1 MTARPWMPLYIADYL
16 ADTQHLTHAEH
27 GVYLLLLMHHW
38 QHGSIPADR
47 ELLMRIARYDAHA
60 NADANRGWDKI
71 WNFLK
76 PLWEPRIIDGRNCFI
91 QKRCAAELS
100 KASDISNKRREAA
113 FSKHKKTNSNSDT
126 NVDQKHTYARAT
138 PQPHP
143 HKERKNE
150 RTDDANAEQ
159 KQTPPDGGVRSFE
172 PDHVKKKL
180 SEDWPPDYRTV
191 FAERFPPGTALMP
204 GLDELEKVRQRGE
217 VSWATMLSALAGYRK
232 TLPPDR
238 HPMNPARWLKER
250 RYHDRYEAHSAEPQ
264 RNGADRALE
273 LAREAEAAESAGA
286 TERAT
291 EAIRS
296 DEAGSDDLGRVS
308 AIRGS

>member
-1 MTARPWMPLYIADYL
+1 MPLYIADYL
-16 ADTQHLTHAEH
+16 ADTQHLNHAEH

-38 QHGSIPADR
+38 QHGSIPADE
-47 ELLMRIARYDAHA
+47 ELIARIARYDRHA
-60 NADANRGWDKI
+60 NADAKLAWTRI
-71 WNFLK
+71 WKMVRSFFELTV
-76 PLWEPRIIDGRNCFI
+76 LDGQQVFR
-91 QKRCAAELS
+91 QKRSVEELD
-100 KASDISNKRREAA
+100 KASDISGKRRAAA
-113 FSKHKKTNSNSDT
+113 FARHQHKHSNSNANASDL
-126 NVDQKHTYARAT
+126 HTHARAT

-150 RTDDANAEQ
+150 QTDDANAEQ

-238 HPMNPARWLKER
+238 HPMNPAKWLKER
-250 RYHDRYEAHSAEPQ
+250 RYHDRYETHTAEPR

-273 LAREAEAAESAGA
+273 LAREAEAAERAGTA
-286 TERAT
+286 ERTAET
-291 EAIRS
+291 IGG
-296 DEAGSDDLGRVS
+296 DETGGDDLGRVS
-308 AIRGS
+308 ARRSS